1 LVLLNHDNPLIPRI
15 TIQANLAPIQIKFRN
30 SGAYFISLMKILIV
44 NNTQIPAAKYG
55 GTERVIWW
63 LGKELN
69 RLGHE
74 ITYLVAAGSECPFA
88 KILIYDPAA
97 DMNMQV
103 PDDIDVVHFHFQ
115 VSNFTKKPYLINVHN
130 NPGYGY
136 QLDKN
141 SVFVSADHA
150 ARHGSLVFVHHGL
163 DPDDYPKPD
172 LSKKRTHTHFLA
184 KAAWRVKN
192 VKGAIDVATQSG
204 NKLIV
209 LGGTRLNLKM
219 GLRFTPHINVRF
231 KGMVNNDE
239 KSVVLNSSKAL
250 LFPVLWHEPFGL
262 AIIESLY
269 FGCPV
274 FGTPYG
280 SLPELVPPEV
290 GLLSNSK
297 QVLIDSLKAVAGFNN
312 QLCHDYAVDNFTVQ
326 KMAQKYLLLY
336 QEVLNGKA
344 LNVVNPTLIET
355 APKYLPWN
363 E

>member
-1 LVLLNHDNPLIPRI
+1 
-15 TIQANLAPIQIKFRN
+15 
-30 SGAYFISLMKILIV
+30 MKILIV
-44 NNTQIPAAKYG
+44 NNTAIPATKYG

-74 ITYLVAAGSECPFA
+74 VTYLVAEGSTCPFA
-88 KILIYDPAA
+88 KVLVYDSAA
-97 DMNMQV
+97 DMNLQV

-115 VSNFTKKPYLINVHN
+115 VSGFTKKPYLINVHN
-130 NPGYGY
+130 NPGYGHV
-136 QLDKN
+136 LDQN

-150 ARHGSLVFVHHGL
+150 ARHGSTSFVHHGL
-163 DPDDYPKPD
+163 DPDDYPKPN
-172 LSKKRTHTHFLA
+172 LQQKRTHTHFLA

-192 VKGAIDVATQSG
+192 VKGAIDIATQSR
-204 NKLIV
+204 NKLVV

-219 GLRFTPHINVRF
+219 GLRFTPNLNVSF
-231 KGMVNNDE
+231 KGMVDNDQ
-239 KSVVLNSSKAL
+239 KSVVLNASKGL

-280 SLPELVPPEV
+280 SLPELVPAEV

-297 QVLIDSLKAVAGFNN
+297 QELVAGLKAIDTFNN
-312 QLCHDYAVDNFTVQ
+312 QLCHDYAMEHFTVQ
-326 KMAQKYLLLY
+326 KMAQRYLSLY
-336 QEVLNGKA
+336 ERVLNGET
-344 LNVVNPTLIET
+344 LNPLSPTLKE
-355 APKYLPWN
+355 ASPKYLPWN
-363 E
+363 A

>member
-1 LVLLNHDNPLIPRI
+1 
-15 TIQANLAPIQIKFRN
+15 
-30 SGAYFISLMKILIV
+30 MKILIV
-44 NNTQIPAAKYG
+44 NDTRIPAAKYG

-74 ITYLVAAGSECPFA
+74 VTYLVGPGSACPFA
-88 KILIYDPAA
+88 KVLVYDPAV
-97 DMNMQV
+97 DMNQQV
-103 PDDIDVVHFHFQ
+103 PDDTDVVHFHFQ
-115 VSNFTKKPYLINVHN
+115 VNNFTKKPYLINVHN
-130 NPGYGY
+130 NPGYGH

-141 SVFVSADHA
+141 SVFVSANHA
-150 ARHGSLVFVHHGL
+150 ARHGSAVFVHHGL
-163 DPDDYPKPD
+163 DPDDYPRPD
-172 LSKKRTHTHFLA
+172 LIIKRTHTHFLA

-192 VKGAIDVATQSG
+192 VQGAIDVATRSG
-204 NKLIV
+204 NKLVV

-219 GLRFTPHINVRF
+219 GLRFTPNLNVRF
-231 KGMVNNDE
+231 KGMVDNTE

-280 SLPELVPPEV
+280 SLPELVIPEV

-297 QVLIDSLKAVAGFNN
+297 QVLTAKLKAANDFNK
-312 QLCHDYAVDNFTVQ
+312 QLCHDYAVSNFTVQ
-326 KMAQKYLLLY
+326 KMAQRYLALY
-336 QEVLNGKA
+336 ERVLNGEI
-344 LNVVNPTLIET
+344 LNEVNPALLEAT
-355 APKYLPWN
+355 PKYLPWN
-363 E
+363 G

>member
-1 LVLLNHDNPLIPRI
+1 
-15 TIQANLAPIQIKFRN
+15 
-30 SGAYFISLMKILIV
+30 MKILIV

-74 ITYLVAAGSECPFA
+74 ITYLVAPGSECPFA
-88 KILIYDPAA
+88 KVLVYDPTV
-97 DMNMQV
+97 DMNQQV
-103 PDDIDVVHFHFQ
+103 PGDVDVVHFHFQ
-115 VSNFTKKPYLINVHN
+115 VNGFTKKPYLINVHN
-130 NPGYGY
+130 NPGYG
-136 QLDKN
+136 QFLDKN

-150 ARHGSLVFVHHGL
+150 TRHGSSVFVHHGL
-163 DPDDYPKPD
+163 DPDDYPRPD
-172 LSKKRTHTHFLA
+172 LKKDRTHTHFLA

-192 VKGAIDVATQSG
+192 VKGAIDVATKSG

-209 LGGTRLNLKM
+209 LGGSRLNLKM
-219 GLRFTPHINVRF
+219 GLRFTWHLNVRF
-231 KGMVNNDE
+231 KGMVDNVQ
-239 KSVVLNSSKAL
+239 KSTVLNSSKAL
-250 LFPVLWHEPFGL
+250 LFPVLWNEPFGL

-280 SLPELVPPEV
+280 SLPELVSPDV
-290 GLLSNSK
+290 GLLSNSR
-297 QVLIDSLKAVAGFNN
+297 QVLSNGLKAVGQFNT

-326 KMAQKYLLLY
+326 KMAQKYLMLY
-336 QEVLNGKA
+336 QEVLNGKT
-344 LNVVNPTLIET
+344 LNAVNPTLLET

-363 E
+363 G

>member
-1 LVLLNHDNPLIPRI
+1 
-15 TIQANLAPIQIKFRN
+15 
-30 SGAYFISLMKILIV
+30 MKILIV
-44 NNTQIPAAKYG
+44 NNTAIPAAKYG

-74 ITYLVAAGSECPFA
+74 VTYLVAEGSTCPFA
-88 KILIYDPAA
+88 KVLVYDPVA
-97 DMNMQV
+97 DMNQQV

-115 VSNFTKKPYLINVHN
+115 VSGFTKKPYLINVHN
-130 NPGYGY
+130 NPGYGHV
-136 QLDKN
+136 LDQN

-150 ARHGSLVFVHHGL
+150 ARHGSTSFVHHGL
-163 DPDDYPKPD
+163 DPDDYPKPN
-172 LSKKRTHTHFLA
+172 LQQKRTHTHFLA

-192 VKGAIDVATQSG
+192 VKGAIDIATQSR
-204 NKLIV
+204 NKLVV

-219 GLRFTPHINVRF
+219 GLRFTPNLNVRF
-231 KGMVNNDE
+231 KGMVDNDQ
-239 KSVVLNSSKAL
+239 KSVALNASKGL

-280 SLPELVPPEV
+280 SLPELVPAEV

-297 QVLIDSLKAVAGFNN
+297 QELVAGLKAVDTFNN
-312 QLCHDYAVDNFTVQ
+312 QLCHDYAMEHFTVQ
-326 KMAQKYLLLY
+326 KMARRYLSLY
-336 QEVLNGKA
+336 ERVLNGET
-344 LNVVNPTLIET
+344 LNPLNPTLKE
-355 APKYLPWN
+355 ASPKYLPWN
-363 E
+363 A

>member
-1 LVLLNHDNPLIPRI
+1 
-15 TIQANLAPIQIKFRN
+15 
-30 SGAYFISLMKILIV
+30 MKILIV
-44 NNTQIPAAKYG
+44 NNTAIPAAKYG

-74 ITYLVAAGSECPFA
+74 VTYLVGEGSTCPFA
-88 KILIYDPAA
+88 KVLIYDPAV
-97 DMNMQV
+97 DMNQQV

-115 VSNFTKKPYLINVHN
+115 VSGFIQKPYLINVHN
-130 NPGYGY
+130 NPGYGHV
-136 QLDKN
+136 LDQN

-150 ARHGSLVFVHHGL
+150 ARHGSTTFVHHGL
-163 DPDDYPKPD
+163 DPDDYPKPN
-172 LSKKRTHTHFLA
+172 LQQKRTHTHFLA

-192 VKGAIDVATQSG
+192 VKGAIDIATQSR
-204 NKLIV
+204 NKLVV

-219 GLRFTPHINVRF
+219 GLRFTPNLNVRF
-231 KGMVNNDE
+231 KGMVDNDQ
-239 KSVVLNSSKAL
+239 KSVVLNASKAL

-280 SLPELVPPEV
+280 SLPELVPARF

-297 QVLIDSLKAVAGFNN
+297 QELVAGLKAVDTFNN
-312 QLCHDYAVDNFTVQ
+312 QLCHDYAMEHFTMQ
-326 KMAQKYLLLY
+326 KMAQRYLALY
-336 QEVLNGKA
+336 ERVLNGET
-344 LNVVNPTLIET
+344 LNPLSPTLKEVS
-355 APKYLPWN
+355 PKYLPWN
-363 E
+363 D